1 MDYLIDAMRYK
12 SMPYKALTNLSPCK
26 KLGNSC
32 RLNAYNLLS
41 WDELTKL
48 LT

>member
-1 MDYLIDAMRYK
+1 MIDVMPYK
-12 SMPYKALTNLSPCK
+12 SMPYGARTNLSPCK